1 LAISTDEINSDM
13 LQIQM
18 STPIGIHQLSK
29 HFGPTVAVDAVDLNI
44 EPAELFFL
52 LGPSGCGKTTL
63 LRMIAGFTEPSAGSI
78 RFDQRDVTQLGANK
92 RNCGMVFQ
100 GYALWPH
107 MTVRQ
112 NIAFGLEVRR
122 MDKATR
128 DKHVDDVLRIVE
140 MGSYAQRKPNELSG
154 GQQQRVALARALVIK
169 PTVLLLDEPLSNLD
183 AKLRIAM
190 RTQIRDICKQA
201 GTTAVYVTHDQ
212 TEALSMAD
220 RIAVLNEG
228 KLIQVGDPRSVYHH
242 PRSRFVADFLGEA
255 NFLDA
260 TIKGRDGQCVLL
272 DSPIGPLRSS
282 VFSSDLPK
290 SGAVT
295 CCIRP
300 EAVHRL
306 HDEEKEPPFNSMTAK
321 CLETIF
327 LGQLIKHHLAFNDS
341 ITWTAY
347 EINPGRVSD
356 QPQSMR
362 LHFQADDLVI
372 LEG

>member
-1 LAISTDEINSDM
+1 M
-13 LQIQM
+13 LQIAM
-18 STPIGIHQLSK
+18 STPIGIRQLSK
-29 HFGPTVAVDAVDLNI
+29 HFGSTVAVDAVDLDI
-44 EPAELFFL
+44 EAAELFFL

-63 LRMIAGFTEPSAGSI
+63 LRMIAGFTEPTAGTI
-78 RFDQRDVTQLGANK
+78 QFDQKDITHLGANK

-128 DKHVDDVLRIVE
+128 DKHVDDVLQIVQ
-140 MGSYAQRKPNELSG
+140 MSSYAQRKPNELSG
-154 GQQQRVALARALVIK
+154 GQQQRIALARALVIK

-190 RTQIRDICKQA
+190 RTQIRKICKQA

-220 RIAVLNEG
+220 RIAVLNDG
-228 KLIQVGDPRSVYHH
+228 KIMQVGDSRELYHH
-242 PRSRFVADFLGEA
+242 PRSRFVAGFLGEA

-260 TIKGRDGQCVLL
+260 TVKGRDGQYVLL

-282 VFSSDLPK
+282 TYSQKLSSNGP
-290 SGAVT
+290 VT

-300 EAVHRL
+300 EAIHRL
-306 HDEEKEPPFNSMTAK
+306 RGDEDKPPFNTIVAK

-327 LGQLIKHHLAFNDS
+327 LGQLVKHHLLLKDS
-341 ITWTAY
+341 ITWTTY
-347 EINPGRVSD
+347 ELNPGRASD
-356 QPQSMR
+356 QTQNMD
-362 LHFQADDLVI
+362 LHFKAQDLVI